1 MARHRRRVAR
11 LAAFIALGLLA
22 ACATAR
28 PGPAHGPRPPP
39 NPTQSPPA
47 PAVEHLRPESFRDLP
62 GWAAEDHA
70 QAFLAFRAGCPAAR
84 DPAMA
89 SVCRLAMSVDLLDAP
104 QARAFFEDNFR
115 PEAVAGEG
123 VLTAYFAP
131 EYDARTAADAEFS
144 APVRARPADL
154 VLGGASGKEAYQRL
168 ADGTIGPYPDRGWIE
183 THGPPDALAWMR
195 PEDLFFLQVQGSGV
209 LTLADGRRVKLL
221 FAATNGQPF
230 KGIANPMRD
239 RGLLA
244 AKDTGGEAIRAW
256 LAAHRGPEADEI
268 MRLNPRFAFF
278 RAVPDDG
285 LPPVGAAGV
294 ALPAGRA
301 IAIDPTWHG
310 MGELYWIDGQAPI
323 LAGAYPVY
331 RRLVTSLDT
340 GGAIKGEIRADLYLG
355 QGPAAGAEAGRV
367 RHTLHLHRLVP
378 KGGS

>member
-1 MARHRRRVAR
+1 M
-11 LAAFIALGLLA
+11 
-22 ACATAR
+22 
-28 PGPAHGPRPPP
+28 
-39 NPTQSPPA
+39 
-47 PAVEHLRPESFRDLP
+47 EHLRPESFRDLP
-62 GWAAEDHA
+62 GWGAEDHA

-84 DPAMA
+84 DPAMVA
-89 SVCRLAMSVDLLDAP
+89 VCRLAMTVDLLDAP
-104 QARAFFEDNFR
+104 QAKAFFEDNFR

-123 VLTAYFAP
+123 ILTAYFAP
-131 EYDARTAADAEFS
+131 EYDARALADAEFS
-144 APVRARPADL
+144 APVRSRPADL
-154 VLGGASGKEAYQRL
+154 ILGGASGKEAYQRL
-168 ADGTIGPYPDRGWIE
+168 ADGTIGPYPDRAWIE

-209 LTLADGRRVKLL
+209 LILGDGRRVKLL

-244 AKDTGGEAIRAW
+244 ANDTGGDAIRAW

-301 IAIDPTWHG
+301 VAIDPAWHG
-310 MGELYWIDGQAPI
+310 MGEFYWIDAQAPI
-323 LAGAYPVY
+323 LAGAYPTY
-331 RRLVTSLDT
+331 RRLVTTLDT

-367 RHTLHLHRLVP
+367 RHALRLHRLVP